1 MTTYRYRAAT
11 ATGQLRTGVLEST
24 SRADA
29 LERLKRLGLMPIEA
43 VETAAKASREA
54 KIRTNSAMRQGVA
67 NALGELAVLL
77 SAGLSLDRALQVC
90 VENISR
96 PPALKGVF
104 AKLRDKVRQGSA
116 LSRAMMGSEG
126 VFPPMASAM
135 AEAGE
140 ASGKLDESLGRLAET
155 LDRAEA
161 LRQTIVSSLV
171 YPALLLVVATGVIL
185 VMLLFV
191 VPQFEE
197 LFSDTPGAKLPF
209 MTQVVMGASHF
220 VRVYGLVAALGLVVG
235 GVVLYRWLHRP
246 HIRRAFHQRVLS
258 VPALGTVIR
267 NAETARFARTLGS
280 LLDGGV
286 PLPTALGIAQRS
298 IGNVHMSES
307 IDRVTRGLKQGGG
320 LSGPL
325 AATGL
330 FPPMALSFLRTGEE
344 TAQLGMMLNRLAD
357 VLDRDVRTAIQRM
370 IAFLTPAITV
380 LMGAVVATV
389 IASIMSAILGFNDLA
404 LGP

>member
-1 MTTYRYRAAT
+1 M
-11 ATGQLRTGVLEST
+11 LEGN

-43 VETAAKASREA
+43 VETAAKASRA
-54 KIRTNSAMRQGVA
+54 RAVRTNSAMRQGIA

-77 SAGLSLDRALQVC
+77 NAGLSLDRALQVC
-90 VENISR
+90 VENITR

-104 AKLRDKVRQGSA
+104 EKLRDRVRTGSA
-116 LSRAMMGSEG
+116 LSRAMMDSGG
-126 VFPPMASAM
+126 VFPPMAAAM

-140 ASGKLDESLGRLAET
+140 ASGKLDESLGRLAQT

-191 VPQFEE
+191 VPQFED
-197 LFSDTPGAKLPF
+197 LFSDMEGAKLPF

-220 VRVYGLVAALGLVVG
+220 VRTYGLIAALVLVVG
-235 GVVLYRWLHRP
+235 VVALYRWIRRP
-246 HIRRAFHQRVLS
+246 HIRRIFDRRVLE

-267 NAETARFARTLGS
+267 NAETARFARVLGS

-286 PLPTALGIAQRS
+286 ALPTALGIAQRS
-298 IGNVHMSES
+298 IANMHMSES

-344 TAQLGMMLNRLAD
+344 TAQLGLMLNRLAD
-357 VLDRDVRTAIQRM
+357 VLDRDVRNAISRI
-370 IAFLTPAITV
+370 IAFMTPAITV

>member
-11 ATGQLRTGVLEST
+11 ATGQLRTGVLESN

-43 VETAAKASREA
+43 VETAGKSSGETR
-54 KIRTNSAMRQGVA
+54 IRTNSAMRQGIA
-67 NALGELAVLL
+67 NALGELSVLL
-77 SAGLSLDRALQVC
+77 NAGLALDRALQVC
-90 VENISR
+90 VENITR

-104 AKLRDKVRQGSA
+104 AKLRDRVRHGSA
-116 LSRAMMGSEG
+116 LSRAMMDSRG

-191 VPQFEE
+191 VPQFED

-209 MTQVVMGASHF
+209 MTQVVMGASHV
-220 VRVYGLVAALGLVVG
+220 VRSYGLIGALALVLG
-235 GVVLYRWLHRP
+235 GVALYRWLHRP
-246 HIRRAFHQRVLS
+246 HIRRAFHRRLLE
-258 VPALGTVIR
+258 VPALGSVIR

-286 PLPTALGIAQRS
+286 ALPTALGIAQRS
-298 IGNVHMSES
+298 IANVHMSES

-370 IAFLTPAITV
+370 IAFMTPAITV